1 MTDGGEP
8 GITMPYSVPGG
19 DFGERIAERFRRA
32 RESDSP
38 RRAELRRFASAAR
51 LAIDRVVATNAPPEV
66 IAAVADRLEEAA
78 ALLEG
83 HGQGRL
89 YEGWSE
95 SANAGDPHAF
105 FDFSPT
111 IGVANPLAPPM
122 ELSVVDGHIEGR
134 VVFGAAYEGP
144 PGCVHGGHVAAV
156 FDELLGMAQ
165 SLGGSPGMT
174 GSLTVRYRRPT
185 RLHVELRL
193 VGRLV
198 RTEGRKL
205 FTAGQLYDGDV
216 LTAEAE
222 GLFISVD
229 FSRIGELI
237 ARRDTPPRDVPS

>member
-1 MTDGGEP
+1 MTDAGT
-8 GITMPYSVPGG
+8 TMPYSVPEG
-19 DFGERIAERFRRA
+19 DFGARIAERFLRA

-38 RRAELRRFASAAR
+38 RRAELRRFAAAAR

-66 IAAVADRLEEAA
+66 LAAVADRLEEAA
-78 ALLEG
+78 ALLGG
-83 HGQGRL
+83 HEQGRL

-122 ELSVVDGHIEGR
+122 HLSVVDGRIEGR

-165 SLGGSPGMT
+165 SLGGNPGMT
-174 GSLTVRYRRPT
+174 GTLSIRYRRPT

-193 VGRLV
+193 VGELV
-198 RTEGRKL
+198 RIEGRKI
-205 FTAGQLYDGDV
+205 FTQGRLYDGDV

-237 ARRDTPPRDVPS
+237 ARRDAPQPDTPS